1 MLTPKSQRNIGKK
14 IAIGTT
20 LFLVGLFVMS
30 RVTPVLRD
38 AHVVLQTLPEQTELT
53 SPILDISGKA
63 IHAKTLS
70 LNGTPIV
77 TMPDG
82 TFKQTVLL
90 SPGYNSLTFD
100 AVGSLGKTKKQTHAI
115 VLKELETGAFAVS
128 SFPIQN

>member
-100 AVGSLGKTKKQTHAI
+100 TVGSLGKTKKQTHAI